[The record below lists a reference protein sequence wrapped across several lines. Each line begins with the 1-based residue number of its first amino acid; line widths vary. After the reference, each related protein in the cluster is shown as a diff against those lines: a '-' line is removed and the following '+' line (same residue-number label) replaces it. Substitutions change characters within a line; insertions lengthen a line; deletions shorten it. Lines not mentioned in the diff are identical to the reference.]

1 MCGVATLLTS
11 VINAVAQRDKDADH
25 VVLVKCY
32 ILGLIAGLSPL
43 SLRFVGLRGDLMIS
57 DVLANADW

>member
-1 MCGVATLLTS
+1 MLHMVRSLKGG
-11 VINAVAQRDKDADH
+11 
-25 VVLVKCY
+25 CY